1 MPPLTLKGITV
12 DFPFTPYECQ
22 KDYMSKVIECL
33 QNKVNG
39 VLESPTGTGKTLCLL
54 CATLAWRDYFKDTIS
69 ARKIAEKMGGAELF
83 PNTPLASWGT
93 AATDGDTTTYYTDIP
108 KIIYASRTHSQLTQV
123 INELKNTS
131 YRPKVCV
138 LGSREQLCINPE
150 VMRQESNHLK
160 VHMCRQKISTRSCV
174 FYNNV
179 EEKSMDKDLVNS
191 ILDVED
197 LVKAGNKQRV
207 CPYYL
212 SRSLKQQAE
221 IIFMPYNYL
230 LDPKSRRA
238 HNIELKGAVVIFDEA
253 HNVEKMCEESTSF
266 DLTPYDLA
274 SAIDAVDKLL
284 AEQARD
290 AGRGDVSEDFN
301 MESINGGLKLDI
313 TTIAKIKQILLDLEA
328 AIDSYD
334 VPEKGITKPGSFIYE
349 LFQKAHLTFDT
360 KTPIFEALEQITG
373 YLAGKPGI
381 FMNTTGLQKLAD
393 IIQLVFCV
401 DTQEGNKCANMP
413 PNMQSTT
420 TKFKVHIHK
429 DTSHHKKKQNTDV
442 WSSSS
447 SKKQGNV
454 LSYWCFSPG
463 FSMQELVRQGVRSII
478 LTSGTL
484 APLSSF
490 TSEMQIPFPVCL
502 ENPHVIQ
509 HDQIFVSI
517 IDRGPDS
524 VQLSSAFD
532 RRFVPENMASLGNTV
547 VNLGR
552 VVPHGLLVFFPSYPV
567 MDKTLEF
574 WRANGHAD
582 RIENIKPMFV
592 EPRGKGTFTEIIDG
606 YYDKVN
612 DSNSKG
618 GSFFAV
624 CRGKASEGLDFA
636 DTYGRGVIITGLPFP
651 PRMDPRVILKMQYLD
666 EMCRKKTSGVQY
678 LSGQNWYRQQASRAV
693 NQAIGR
699 VIRHRDDYGAIFLCD
714 HRFKSTDARAQLP
727 SWVRPYVRTY
737 DNFGNVV
744 RDVAQFF
751 RVAQKLRP
759 PPEKKPAKGSCGG
772 AVHSADAQCASARP
786 CHSQGSTQR
795 GFALKA
801 KILDSHVPS
810 LKRRRL
816 NEHVGSEGNGMARL
830 CIEYETEMES
840 SRRRPAGLLDALE
853 HSDSRYGDEDEVL
866 AGEERANRLSTLSLQ
881 YDKRVDDELRGG
893 KRKIKVVQERK
904 IPLAPD
910 VSEEGKAGKAK
921 SFLAEMKRSLSQ
933 VNFQRIMAALQ
944 TYKRTD
950 DLDELLAEAADLFTG
965 DANTHNL
972 LRGFYQFIRPHH
984 KKRFDEKCMELTGQG
999 CGYKPDHSLSKEE
1012 KEMLMQNGA
1021 KSGKLTGVAVTS
1033 DSSSSCS
1040 QLNTSLLLNKGGHHL
1055 GNHRLTTEEHLP
1067 KNQVLT
1073 VDPKCKDQAPVQ
1085 SAQKSQIYASFIADV
1100 KKSIGLEKSN
1110 QLFSAIQSYKKT
1122 DNYESLVDT
1131 VVSLLTE
1138 KNEDFNLL
1146 STFALFIRLHHK
1158 KQYKEMLDALIGDST
1173 GSSASSGISGQL
1185 TQVSMPGKAQ
1195 SKISSFF
1202 PSSQRK

>member
-1 MPPLTLKGITV
+1 MPPVTLKGINV

-54 CATLAWRDYFKDTIS
+54 CATLAWKDYFKDTIS

-160 VHMCRQKISTRSCV
+160 VHMCRQKISTRSCA

-284 AEQARD
+284 AEQAKE

-334 VPEKGITKPGSFIYE
+334 VPDKGITKPGSFIYE
-349 LFQKAHLTFDT
+349 LFQTAHLTFDT
-360 KTPIFEALEQITG
+360 RTPIFEALEQITG

-401 DTQEGNKCANMP
+401 DTQEGNKGANMP
-413 PNMQSTT
+413 LNMQSST

-429 DTSHHKKKQNTDV
+429 DTSHHQKKQNTDV

-447 SKKQGNV
+447 SKKQ
-454 LSYWCFSPG
+454 
-463 FSMQELVRQGVRSII
+463 
-478 LTSGTL
+478 
-484 APLSSF
+484 
-490 TSEMQIPFPVCL
+490 
-502 ENPHVIQ
+502 
-509 HDQIFVSI
+509 
-517 IDRGPDS
+517 
-524 VQLSSAFD
+524 
-532 RRFVPENMASLGNTV
+532 

-612 DSNSKG
+612 DSKSKG

-666 EMCRKKTSGVQY
+666 EMCRKKTPGVQY

-727 SWVRPYVRTY
+727 SWIRPYVRTY

-751 RVAQKLRP
+751 RVAQKHRP

-772 AVHSADAQCASARP
+772 AVHSADAQCVSAGP
-786 CHSQGSTQR
+786 CHSSESSTKG
-795 GFALKA
+795 GFAQKA
-801 KILDSHVPS
+801 KVLDSHVPS

-816 NEHVGSEGNGMARL
+816 NEHGGSEGNGMARL
-830 CIEYETEMES
+830 CIEYETEMEA

-853 HSDSRYGDEDEVL
+853 HSDSRYGDEDEAL
-866 AGEERANRLSTLSLQ
+866 GGEERANRISTLSLQ

-904 IPLAPD
+904 IPLSPN
-910 VSEEGKAGKAK
+910 VSEGKAGKAK

-944 TYKRTD
+944 TYKQMD
-950 DLDELLAEAADLFTG
+950 DLDKLLAEAADLFTG
-965 DANTHNL
+965 DTNTYNL

-984 KKRFDEKCMELTGQG
+984 KKRFDEKCVELTGQG

-1012 KEMLMQNGA
+1012 KETLMQNGA
-1021 KSGKLTGVAVTS
+1021 KPGKLTSVAVAS

-1040 QLNTSLLLNKGGHHL
+1040 QLNASLLLNKGGHHL
-1055 GNHRLTTEEHLP
+1055 GIHRLTTEEHLP
-1067 KNQVLT
+1067 KNKVLT
-1073 VDPKCKDQAPVQ
+1073 VDDPKCEGQAPVQ

-1122 DNYESLVDT
+1122 DNYDSLVGT

-1146 STFALFIRLHHK
+1146 STFALFIRPHHK

-1173 GSSASSGISGQL
+1173 GSSASSEISGQL
-1185 TQVSMPGKAQ
+1185 IKVSTPGKAQ
-1195 SKISSFF
+1195 RKISSFF

>member
-284 AEQARD
+284 AEQAKE

-301 MESINGGLKLDI
+301 MESINGDCTAQLPFYINGF
-313 TTIAKIKQILLDLEA
+313 AEILLDLEA
-328 AIDSYD
+328 VIDSYD
-334 VPEKGITKPGSFIYE
+334 VSDKGVTKPGSFIYE

-360 KTPIFEALEQITG
+360 RTPIFEALEQITG

-381 FMNTTGLQKLAD
+381 FMNTNGLQKVAD
-393 IIQLVFCV
+393 IIQVWC
-401 DTQEGNKCANMP
+401 T
-413 PNMQSTT
+413 
-420 TKFKVHIHK
+420 FKAIVNLNHGFNTVLAHPLSQVHIHK

-463 FSMQELVRQGVRSII
+463 ISMQELVRQGVRSII

-484 APLSSF
+484 SPLSSF

-502 ENPHVIQ
+502 ENSHVIQ

-552 VVPHGLLVFFPSYPV
+552 IVPHGLLVFFPSYPV

-612 DSNSKG
+612 DSKSKG

-666 EMCRKKTSGVQY
+666 EMCRKKTPGVQY

-727 SWVRPYVRTY
+727 SWIRPYVRTY

-772 AVHSADAQCASARP
+772 VVHSADAQCVSAGP
-786 CHSQGSTQR
+786 CHSSEGSTKG
-795 GFALKA
+795 GFAQKA
-801 KILDSHVPS
+801 KVLDSHVPS

-816 NEHVGSEGNGMARL
+816 NEHGGSEGNGMARL
-830 CIEYETEMES
+830 CIEYETEMEA

-853 HSDSRYGDEDEVL
+853 HSDSRYGDEDEAL
-866 AGEERANRLSTLSLQ
+866 GGEERANRISTLSLQ

-893 KRKIKVVQERK
+893 KRKIKVVQERVD
-904 IPLAPD
+904 I
-910 VSEEGKAGKAK
+910 SGKAGKAK

-944 TYKRTD
+944 TYKRMD

-984 KKRFDEKCMELTGQG
+984 KKRFDEKCVELTGQG
-999 CGYKPDHSLSKEE
+999 CDYKPDHSLSKEE
-1012 KEMLMQNGA
+1012 KEMLMQNG
-1021 KSGKLTGVAVTS
+1021 GI
-1033 DSSSSCS
+1033 SCS
-1040 QLNTSLLLNKGGHHL
+1040 QLNASLLLNKGGHHL
-1055 GNHRLTTEEHLP
+1055 GIHRLTTEEL
-1067 KNQVLT
+1067 
-1073 VDPKCKDQAPVQ
+1073 DPKCEDQAPVQ
-1085 SAQKSQIYASFIADV
+1085 SAQESQIYASFIAAV

-1122 DNYESLVDT
+1122 DNYDSLVGT

-1146 STFALFIRLHHK
+1146 SSKFLPIRLKRLGKH
-1158 KQYKEMLDALIGDST
+1158 IST
-1173 GSSASSGISGQL
+1173 
-1185 TQVSMPGKAQ
+1185 PGKAQ
-1195 SKISSFF
+1195 RKISSFF